1 MTSPTINVAQTPP
14 TAEMVSGGGRFFKRI
29 IKQRTTVLALLY
41 VVAFIFIGIFADVL
55 APYDPMKQ
63 NFSAVLE
70 TPSLE
75 HWLGTDNLGRDS
87 LSRILHGARIAFWAS
102 SQAILIAIVLG
113 VPLGL
118 LSGYVGGWFDRIL
131 MGFNDT
137 LLSLPGLM
145 VAFGIIAVIGASLSN
160 AMIAVGIIFS
170 TRYLRLTRGVVLAE
184 REQLYIAAAQ
194 VTGVSVPSL
203 LFSHIL
209 PNIASP
215 LIVQTS
221 VLFGAVI
228 LIESSLSFLGLGA
241 SVGIP
246 SWGGMLNEARLDYAR
261 QPFLALPPGFAIMF
275 TVLAFNL
282 LGDGIQDALAGRES
296 LANNPQPPKPIP
308 TVSVVT
314 DASPQ
319 QGYVADEPR
328 KALVL
333 QDLEVRFP
341 SPYGDMSVVS
351 GVNLHLNVGETVGL
365 VGESGSGKSITA
377 KAIMGLIPPPGQ
389 IVSGSLKLNGQELF
403 GSSHGQWQEIRGK
416 RIAMIFQEP
425 LSALDPTYKVGDQIA
440 EPLRQH
446 YQLSHKQALTRATEL
461 LDLVGVPEPHR
472 RIHDYPHQFSGG
484 MAQRVVIA
492 RALSCEPDILI
503 ADEPTTALDVTIQ
516 GQVLDL
522 LRDLQSQFGMAML
535 FITHDLGVVAD
546 ICDRALVM
554 YAGQI
559 VESATCESLMLRPRH
574 PYTAAL
580 LGAIPQNQK
589 RIGEL
594 ANIRGQVPQPWNL
607 PTGCRFHPRCSF
619 AHELCSSQSV
629 ALSTID
635 VEHQVRC
642 LRAEELQQELRQ

>member
-1 MTSPTINVAQTPP
+1 MTDKPTSLE
-14 TAEMVSGGGRFFKRI
+14 TALSQIVPGHIRFL
-29 IKQRTTVLALLY
+29 RTMMSQFSTMLALFYIL
-41 VVAFIFIGIFADVL
+41 IFLLMGLFADVL

-63 NFSAVLE
+63 NFSAALE
-70 TPSLE
+70 MPSFQY
-75 HWLGTDNLGRDS
+75 WLGTDNLGRDT
-87 LSRILHGARIAFWAS
+87 LSRIIHGASIAFWS
-102 SQAILIAIVLG
+102 SLQALSIAAVIG
-113 VPLGL
+113 IPIGL
-118 LSGYVGGWFDRIL
+118 LSGYLGGGVDRLL
-131 MGFNDT
+131 MWLNDI
-137 LLSLPGLM
+137 LLSLPGLL
-145 VAFGIIAVIGASLSN
+145 VAFGIIAIIGASLSN
-160 AMIAVGIIFS
+160 AMIAIGIIFS

-184 REQLYIAAAQ
+184 REQLYVDAAR
-194 VTGVSVPSL
+194 VTGVPIPRL
-203 LFSHIL
+203 LFFHIL

-221 VLFGAVI
+221 ILFGAVI

-246 SWGGMLNEARLDYAR
+246 SWGRMLNEARLYYTQ
-261 QPFLALPPGFAIMF
+261 QPFMAFPPGFAIMF

-282 LGDGIQDALAGRES
+282 LGDGIQDALGKPNQMPR
-296 LANNPQPPKPIP
+296 PQPKSTRPVKVSIVDDAP
-308 TVSVVT
+308 TRDEVS
-314 DASPQ
+314 
-319 QGYVADEPR
+319 

-333 QDLEVRFP
+333 KGLEVRFP
-341 SPYGDMSVVS
+341 FGNGEVSIVS
-351 GVNLHLNVGETVGL
+351 GVNLHLNMGETVGL

-377 KAIMGLIPPPGQ
+377 KAIMGLIPSPGR
-389 IVSGSLKLNGQELF
+389 IVAGSLTLNGSELF
-403 GSSHGQWQEIRGK
+403 GLSNAEWREVRGN

-425 LSALDPTYKVGDQIA
+425 MSVLDPTYTVGDQIA

-446 YQLSHKQALTRATEL
+446 RHLSHKQALSRAIEL

-522 LRDLQSQFGMAML
+522 LRDLQAQFGMSML

-546 ICDRALVM
+546 ICDRAMVM

-559 VESATCESLMLRPRH
+559 VESATCESLLLRPKH

-580 LGAIPQNQK
+580 LGAMPQNQK
-589 RIGEL
+589 RVGQL
-594 ANIRGQVPQPWNL
+594 TNIHGQVPPPWNL
-607 PTGCRFHPRCSF
+607 PSGCRFHSRCTF
-619 AHELCSSQSV
+619 AQETC
-629 ALSTID
+629 TIHTPHLLGT
-635 VEHQVRC
+635 EHQVRC
-642 LRAEELQQELRQ
+642 IRAEEIHLEVNA